1 MAVGDIKAKV
11 VEIPANSYADILA
24 GSGEHWIIHN
34 VYHEHDIR
42 LCVVDKSTSPE
53 KEVCFDEARGSGVYA
68 KFVFHVSDKFGLRIY
83 NLDTENARKIAY
95 DGVQVK

>member
-1 MAVGDIKAKV
+1 MAVGDIRAGV
-11 VEIPANSYADILA
+11 IEIPANSYADILA

-34 VYHEHDIR
+34 IYHEYDIR
-42 LCVVDKSTSPE
+42 LCVVDKSYAVE
-53 KEVCFDEARGSGVYA
+53 KEVCFDEAQGKGVYA